1 MAGKLVASVPLVASG
16 RGWEVRRD
24 TEHLIVNLLPPLVWT
39 NIGINM
45 VPDIT
50 REGAE
55 PARTTLLRQRKII
68 DRSAAETAL
77 DSAFAAVFA

>member
-39 NIGINM
+39 NIGM
-45 VPDIT
+45 SKQ
-50 REGAE
+50 RGACRLG
-55 PARTTLLRQRKII
+55 PFPRNVGNHV
-68 DRSAAETAL
+68 DAL